1 MNSGSPTHA
10 HFHETQHSMLRRMSN
25 WDYSSRCIY
34 MLTLTTE
41 GRNPLLGKLV
51 INPDVPTTSSDYAH
65 IQLTALGIEIEKAFW
80 GISSHYPQISVL
92 AVQVM
97 PDHIHGLLFVRE
109 QMSCHLGQVV
119 NGFKIGCN
127 KAYRRL
133 VLGADDLAGNAG
145 DDSAAMPPNTGR
157 LTDTG
162 QLTGTGQ
169 LTDTEQLTG
178 TGRLTGKE
186 ANPSIGLPEP
196 ATHAASVA
204 CDVALPHQ
212 QQVSPSHP
220 KHGLLWTPGFHDR
233 ILSHQGQ
240 LEALK
245 AYIKDN
251 PRRLAI
257 RRTHPEYFCRID
269 HLTFGETVFASLGN
283 QHLLEIPTKARVQ
296 CSRSI
301 TPETLAAQQ
310 RLLLEA
316 ARHGTILVSPCISP
330 GEKAIMKAALEE
342 HLPIILLQENGF
354 PPFFKP
360 SGRYFDACS
369 EGRLLVLAPWPYHTE
384 NRPITRQ
391 QCLQLNAMATYI
403 CEHTSPYNTK

>member
-41 GRNPLLGKLV
+41 GRSPLLGRLV
-51 INPDVPTTSSDYAH
+51 INPEEPASSSDYAH
-65 IQLTALGIEIEKAFW
+65 IQPTALGIEVEKAFW
-80 GISSHYPQISVL
+80 GIASHHPQISVL

-109 QMSCHLGQVV
+109 QMPCHLGQVV

-133 VLGADDLAGNAG
+133 VLGAG
-145 DDSAAMPPNTGR
+145 DAAAMPPNTG
-157 LTDTG
+157 LAPN
-162 QLTGTGQ
+162 
-169 LTDTEQLTG
+169 
-178 TGRLTGKE
+178 TGRLPVASE
-186 ANPSIGLPEP
+186 
-196 ATHAASVA
+196 ASVA
-204 CDVALPHQ
+204 CGAALPHQ
-212 QQVSPSHP
+212 QRVSPSHP
-220 KHGLLWTPGFHDR
+220 KHGLLWAPGFHDR

-269 HLTFGETVFASLGN
+269 QLTFGETVFASLGN
-283 QHLLEIPTKARVQ
+283 QHLLEIPTKVRVQ

-301 TPETLAAQQ
+301 TPEALAAQQ
-310 RLLLEA
+310 HLLLEA

-330 GEKAIMKAALEE
+330 GEKTIMKAALEE

-369 EGRLLVLAPWPYHTE
+369 EGRLLVLAPWPHHTE

-403 CEHTSPYNTK
+403 CEHTSPDNTK